1 MQNKLSFGISYAS
14 AIIAGEPAEFCKNFT
29 GCSDGISEV
38 SLGRNSDLACDT
50 DQNFTYNFTSNST
63 QDFTDIS
70 DCEQNF
76 INSANFAACENNES
90 ASCDL
95 AAEGFNEKSTK
106 PDSEL
111 GLKQKAD
118 TSKFSSARAFD
129 CGSEEA
135 AELYKNLAA
144 CEDEALQNSSVGN
157 LKISAHARLK
167 DEILA
172 LEALKKKPALAHIPP
187 LQRRRLGLGAKLCIS
202 LLGEISQNAPQSLA
216 EDGSLNPASQDL
228 DASKSRTAMQN
239 QQQQNFSSENSL
251 NFMPQNLNST
261 PQDFTNKNSLN
272 SARQNSKTNECS
284 ETSNRAM
291 QSSATQPEGMPL
303 VFCSRL
309 GEINRCF
316 SLLGSM
322 DESVSPSSFCVSVL
336 NAIAAQNAIFTQ
348 NHAEISTISAACALE
363 NGAIIAATRLK
374 ESAEEFGSAQDANE
388 DGKDGECKSNNDKIA
403 LLCYFEEVNN
413 DYLKRCD
420 FACALLLVLQRG
432 DDVQIE
438 ISPHVVDAQK
448 SAPRDEASSNLEISP
463 YGNDKILPN
472 RDADETL
479 LNRNPNE
486 ISQNCDAGDAC
497 KTLSDRSAYNAITN
511 EISSDLVAKNTAANK
526 MNVQSYEL
534 QTVKTPQ
541 AENNRNAEPCKL
553 SQDFKKGGEIPLDT
567 AVEFLAK
574 ILSGKR
580 EWRSNDGVLD
590 YLWRVKDPAKIAAFL
605 R

>member
-14 AIIAGEPAEFCKNFT
+14 AIIAGEPAEFCKNFAA
-29 GCSDGISEV
+29 CSDGISEV
-38 SLGRNSDLACDT
+38 NSGGNPDLACDT
-50 DQNFTYNFTSNST
+50 DQNFTYDFTSNST

-70 DCEQNF
+70 DCEQNS
-76 INSANFAACENNES
+76 INSANFTVYENNKS
-90 ASCDL
+90 TDCDL
-95 AAEGFNEKSTK
+95 ATEGFDENSIK
-106 PDSEL
+106 PYSEL
-111 GLKQKAD
+111 GLNHRAD
-118 TSKFSSARAFD
+118 TSKFNPSCTFD
-129 CGSEEA
+129 CSSEKA
-135 AELYKNLAA
+135 AELYKNFVAR
-144 CEDEALQNSSVGN
+144 EGEALQSSSVEN

-172 LEALKKKPALAHIPP
+172 LEALKKKPSLAHIPP

-216 EDGSLNPASQDL
+216 EENSLNLAPQNL
-228 DASKSRTAMQN
+228 DASESRAAVQN
-239 QQQQNFSSENSL
+239 PPPQDFSNDNSL
-251 NFMPQNLNST
+251 NFMPQNLNSA

-363 NGAIIAATRLK
+363 NGAIIAAARLK
-374 ESAEEFGSAQDANE
+374 ESAGEFGSAQDANKA
-388 DGKDGECKSNNDKIA
+388 GKDGKCKSDNDKIA

-438 ISPHVVDAQK
+438 ISPHVADATAQSMEAQNPK
-448 SAPRDEASSNLEISP
+448 PRAE
-463 YGNDKILPN
+463 
-472 RDADETL
+472 
-479 LNRNPNE
+479 NE
-486 ISQNCDAGDAC
+486 ILRSFKGDG
-497 KTLSDRSAYNAITN
+497 K
-511 EISSDLVAKNTAANK
+511 
-526 MNVQSYEL
+526 
-534 QTVKTPQ
+534 
-541 AENNRNAEPCKL
+541 
-553 SQDFKKGGEIPLDT
+553 IPLDT

-580 EWRSNDGVLD
+580 EWRSSDGVLD

-605 R
+605 RQNRER

>member
-1 MQNKLSFGISYAS
+1 MQNKLSFDISYAS
-14 AIIAGEPAEFCKNFT
+14 AIIAGEPAEFCKNFA

-38 SLGRNSDLACDT
+38 NFDGNSNPACDT
-50 DQNFTYNFTSNST
+50 DQNFTYNFMSNST

-70 DCEQNF
+70 DCKQNS
-76 INSANFAACENNES
+76 INSVNFTACENNER
-90 ASCDL
+90 AGCDL
-95 AAEGFNEKSTK
+95 ATEGFDENSTEFG
-106 PDSEL
+106 SQQL
-111 GLKQKAD
+111 LNYKAVA
-118 TSKFSSARAFD
+118 SKLSSARSFD
-129 CGSEEA
+129 CGYEEA
-135 AELYKNLAA
+135 AEIYKNFAA
-144 CEDEALQNSSVGN
+144 RNDEALQKSSKEN

-216 EDGSLNPASQDL
+216 EKGSLNSAPQNL
-228 DASKSRTAMQN
+228 DASESRTAVQN
-239 QQQQNFSSENSL
+239 
-251 NFMPQNLNST
+251 PP

-272 SARQNSKTNECS
+272 SARQNSKTNESSGACDH
-284 ETSNRAM
+284 AM
-291 QSSATQPEGMPL
+291 QSSTTQREGLPL

-322 DESVSPSSFCVSVL
+322 NESVSPSSFCVSVL

-363 NGAIIAATRLK
+363 NGAIIAAARLK
-374 ESAEEFGSAQDANE
+374 ESAENFGSAQDANE
-388 DGKDGECKSNNDKIA
+388 AGKDGECKLDNDKIA
-403 LLCYFEEVNN
+403 LLCYFEEANN

-438 ISPHVVDAQK
+438 ISPHVADATTQSIEAQNPK
-448 SAPRDEASSNLEISP
+448 PRAE
-463 YGNDKILPN
+463 
-472 RDADETL
+472 
-479 LNRNPNE
+479 NE
-486 ISQNCDAGDAC
+486 I
-497 KTLSDRSAYNAITN
+497 L
-511 EISSDLVAKNTAANK
+511 
-526 MNVQSYEL
+526 QS
-534 QTVKTPQ
+534 
-541 AENNRNAEPCKL
+541 
-553 SQDFKKGGEIPLDT
+553 FKRGGEIPLDT

-580 EWRSNDGVLD
+580 EWRSSDGVLD
-590 YLWRVKDPAKIAAFL
+590 YLWHVKDPAKIAAFL
-605 R
+605 RQDRER